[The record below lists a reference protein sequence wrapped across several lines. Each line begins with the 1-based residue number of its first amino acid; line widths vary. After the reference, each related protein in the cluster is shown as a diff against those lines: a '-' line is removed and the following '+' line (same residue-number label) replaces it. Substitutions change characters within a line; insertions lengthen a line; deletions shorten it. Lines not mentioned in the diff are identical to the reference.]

1 MDRTIFMKSDYKRVY
16 LTTIKYMRFYFNFNT
31 CGLNNFEIPIIRD
44 ESNPI
49 IHYGKYK
56 NI

>member
-1 MDRTIFMKSDYKRVY
+1 
-16 LTTIKYMRFYFNFNT
+16 MRFYFNFNT
-31 CGLNNFEIPIIRD
+31 RGPNNFEIPIIRN

-49 IHYGKYK
+49 IPYKKYK